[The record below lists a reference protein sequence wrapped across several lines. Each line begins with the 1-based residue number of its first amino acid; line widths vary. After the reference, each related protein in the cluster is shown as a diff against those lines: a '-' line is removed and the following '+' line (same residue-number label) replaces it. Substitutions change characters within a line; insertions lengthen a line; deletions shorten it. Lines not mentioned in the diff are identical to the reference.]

1 MFDKELL
8 FNRALTEQSCAL
20 HPPYPERIGDF
31 WQGEQVKTGAIVRE
45 DGSVLFRLYAPGM
58 DRARACLTAFADVQ
72 LDMVK
77 DERGFFEAVLPY
89 EKRFAGPQD
98 VRFYLNDTLYLHPQ
112 MPAHYR
118 SFRQVNFVEM
128 PDPESEM
135 ILLRGVPHGQVVR
148 EVFFSRVRA
157 SWQRLNIYLPPH
169 YRRGGAYP
177 VLYLQHGLTENE
189 NEWVSMGKLPYILD
203 NLLAENRCVPFIVV
217 MADGMERLPG
227 EGNWDFASFEAML
240 LGEVIP
246 FVEDNYRI
254 LPDRAHRALAG
265 LSMGSEQASV
275 IGLSHPE
282 VFCALGLFSGF
293 VRFDTKTDFS
303 ACAHLRPLEKDPH
316 YLRDNY
322 AVFFRSIGEKD
333 VYLPVFLE
341 DRAYLDALGALGF
354 DGCREVVYPGLTHD
368 WGAFR
373 RALRD
378 FAQMIF
384 RE

>member
-1 MFDKELL
+1 MFDPELIS
-8 FNRALTEQSCAL
+8 NRALTEQACAF
-20 HPPYPERIGDF
+20 HPPYEERTGDF

-58 DRARACLTAFADVQ
+58 DRARAVLTAFPDVQ
-72 LDMVK
+72 FDMKK
-77 DERGFFEAVLPY
+77 DERGFFEAALPY
-89 EKRFAGPQD
+89 EARFAGPQD

-118 SFRQVNFVEM
+118 SFRQVNYVEI
-128 PDPESEM
+128 PDPESVM
-135 ILLRGVPHGQVVR
+135 ILLRDVRHGQVVR
-148 EVFFSRVRA
+148 EVFFSRVRNA
-157 SWQRLNIYLPPH
+157 WQRLNVYLPPQ
-169 YRRGGAYP
+169 YRKGGDYP

-189 NEWVSMGKLPYILD
+189 NEWVNMGKLPYLLD
-203 NLLAENRCVPFIVV
+203 NLLADGRCVPFIVV

-227 EGNWDFASFEAML
+227 EGYWDFTSFEAML

-246 FVEDNYRI
+246 FVEENYRI
-254 LPDRAHRALAG
+254 LPGRAHRALAG

-282 VFCALGLFSGF
+282 VFSALGLFSGF
-293 VRFDTKTDFS
+293 VRFDTKTGFD
-303 ACAHLRPLEKDPH
+303 ACAHLRPLREDPG
-316 YLRDNY
+316 YIQKNY

-341 DRAYLDALGALGF
+341 DRAYLHSLGADGF
-354 DGCREVVYPGLTHD
+354 SGYRDIVYPGLTHD

-378 FAQMIF
+378 FAQLIF
-384 RE
+384 R